1 MFIIPLLFS
10 IDFFLTLN
18 ILILPVF
25 KLYINGIILYVPLQ
39 DLLFQKSLNIVFLRF
54 IHTIAQSCC
63 SSTFMLDLM
72 VSCSSSFRGHMF
84 YSYFGGIE
92 NKVIM
97 NILHHVSWYTCTR
110 ISLRYYLGPIQRVC
124 IFLALIDNSIILFLF
139 TLPRAVFERFYCFSS
154 SPTLSHVILLIFV
167 SPVVAREYP
176 IVDSF
181 FSSCLFF
188 CFQISDC

>member
-1 MFIIPLLFS
+1 MSIIPLLFS

-39 DLLFQKSLNIVFLRF
+39 DLLFQKNHSTLYFWDSF
-54 IHTIAQSCC
+54 ILLHKAVVHLLSWWISW
-63 SSTFMLDLM
+63 LVVHPPLM
-72 VSCSSSFRGHMF
+72 DTCFISNLVVL
-84 YSYFGGIE
+84 
-92 NKVIM
+92 KVIM
-97 NILHHVSWYTCTR
+97 NILHQVSWYTCTR

-139 TLPRAVFERFYCFSS
+139 TLPRAVFESFYCFSS
-154 SPTLSHVILLIFV
+154 SPTLSYVILLSFV
-167 SPVVAREYP
+167 SLVDAREYP
-176 IVDSF
+176 IVDF
-181 FSSCLFF
+181 FFFLLF